1 MGGYRIREFRES
13 MGLTQE
19 QLAQKSGISRA
30 TIVALER
37 DGIKTTTTKTLL
49 KLAQALGVTV
59 DCLFFANRV

>member
-19 QLAQKSGISRA
+19 QLAQKSGVSRA

-37 DGIKTTTTKTLL
+37 DVLRTTTTKTLL
-49 KLAQALGVTV
+49 KLSQALGVTV
-59 DCLFFANRV
+59 DCLFFANSV